1 MQSISTPSIHIVP
14 SQTTEVGEG
23 DQGVLHLEKLLNKIF
38 GDELDRALASE
49 NFSTDGD
56 SSNMSSSLQ
65 SNLIEFPL
73 IQELVSL
80 EREETIA
87 LAETL
92 DFSPEAFAVGDPV
105 LETDLTRFTPSIIE
119 RDDFD
124 AGHLQ
129 AVVDAQAEQLATLRA
144 ELKQRDLQ
152 IQSQALDLA
161 SKDDQLKYMPEL
173 FSKALQLSNVQAA
186 NHELSVDL
194 QVEQMVN
201 EEINCELIAAMQELD
216 VFHNH
221 PLVKFARMFGLMS

>member
-1 MQSISTPSIHIVP
+1 MQSISAPSIHIVP
-14 SQTTEVGEG
+14 PVAPEVTEG

-38 GDELDRALASE
+38 GDELDRALSADSL
-49 NFSTDGD
+49 FSD
-56 SSNMSSSLQ
+56 SDN

-80 EREETIA
+80 EREETVA

-129 AVVDAQAEQLATLRA
+129 EVIDAQAEQLVALRA

-152 IQSQALDLA
+152 IQSQALDMA
-161 SKDDQLKYMPEL
+161 AKDDQLKYMPEL
-173 FSKALQLSNVQAA
+173 FTKALELSNVQDA
-186 NHELSVDL
+186 NHVLTVDL
-194 QVEQMVN
+194 KVEQMVN

-221 PLVKFARMFGLMS
+221 PVVKFARMLGMMS